1 MCLVAGPKVDRVL
14 VAFAR
19 GRNDLYTVAM
29 LVDHGR
35 GGVDNRAVSEVE
47 EGGFL
52 QMNGQKI

>member
-1 MCLVAGPKVDRVL
+1 MDRVL